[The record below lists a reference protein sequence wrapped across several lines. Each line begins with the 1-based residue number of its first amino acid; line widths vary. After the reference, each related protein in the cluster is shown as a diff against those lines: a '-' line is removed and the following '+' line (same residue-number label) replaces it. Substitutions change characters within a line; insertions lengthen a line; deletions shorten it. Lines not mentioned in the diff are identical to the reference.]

1 MYFFYLNK
9 MEPAT
14 RVGPKGGSYVL
25 TLDGKKIY
33 VPSNKKEW
41 KYESG
46 RWRLLLNDGTNML
59 LPKLKN

>member
-1 MYFFYLNK
+1 

-33 VPSNKKEW
+33 VPSTKKEW

-46 RWRLLLNDGTNML
+46 RWRLVLTDGTNML
-59 LPKLKN
+59 FPKLKN